1 MNKIKDFFA
10 RYGGTIGRILINHIA
25 MSIFGLLVGIAAY
38 GIHPLLYWGACVLG
52 VGMYMFLLYMVM
64 WELGA
69 KENVE
74 VEYGRCPLDKLKGLK
89 ISLVTNSVFI
99 IVALVAIIF
108 SFFNLGVADTIAV
121 PMKMFVLSIYLP
133 FFTTFKTFYP
143 LLLLTII
150 PEVVDCALSYWAGV
164 SGKKCIFPD
173 KKKK

>member
-10 RYGGTIGRILINHIA
+10 RYGGTIGRILVNHIA

-99 IVALVAIIF
+99 IVA
-108 SFFNLGVADTIAV
+108 
-121 PMKMFVLSIYLP
+121 
-133 FFTTFKTFYP
+133 
-143 LLLLTII
+143 
-150 PEVVDCALSYWAGV
+150 
-164 SGKKCIFPD
+164 
-173 KKKK
+173 